1 MADKEEKEQNT
12 EDSVEERVVQKLKK
26 VITIKKELSD
36 KQKAHI
42 EKLGK
47 AKKGKKYVQQ
57 VEAKEVELP
66 VEIKTKKPRAPRVKV
81 VEPESSE
88 EESSEPEVIV
98 VKKKKKK
105 QIIVEESESEEEEP
119 VKVKRKAPVKAKPKP
134 KVKQAPK
141 PKVKA
146 LTTQIQEEPSSYFK
160 KKLF

>member
-26 VITIKKELSD
+26 VITIKKQLSE
-36 KQKAHI
+36 KQQAHI
-42 EKLGK
+42 DNLSK

-98 VKKKKKK
+98 VKKKKR
-105 QIIVEESESEEEEP
+105 QVIVEESESEEP
-119 VKVKRKAPVKAKPKP
+119 VKKPKKTCGKSKAK
-134 KVKQAPK
+134 
-141 PKVKA
+141 
-146 LTTQIQEEPSSYFK
+146 TCG
-160 KKLF
+160 